1 MVLRTS
7 YSFEFF
13 PPKDVEGEERLWA
26 AIEGLKSIAPDFV
39 SVTYG
44 AGGSTRDRSIR
55 IAQEI
60 TQRTGI
66 STVAHLTCVGST
78 RAELLSIL
86 QSYKDAGITSILALR
101 GDPTGGP
108 SAPWVPT
115 ENGLNHADELV
126 QLAADFGGFS
136 IGVAAFPDGH
146 PASGGDFEKDVDVL
160 IRKEQLGATFA
171 TTQFFFEAHRYTQ
184 LVEKLEARGSKLT
197 IIPGILPVTNVKLLQ
212 FTDAKVS
219 LDVAGNPAMAAK
231 LIGVILGGQWVSNLF
246 IAGLALSVLDT
257 GSTPAQLAKLGLD
270 SSMFV
275 GMAGSSGNKDFYN
288 LVYKNVYGVLPDAA
302 TLQSALAQLDSGAKT
317 QADMVLQML
326 DTSQNLKNIDLV
338 GIQLHGFDYLS

>member
-13 PPKDVEGEERLWA
+13 PPKDVEGEDRLWA
-26 AIEGLKSIAPDFV
+26 AIDGLKAIAPDFV

-55 IAQEI
+55 IAREI

-78 RAELLSIL
+78 RQELLSIL

-126 QLAADFGGFS
+126 QLAAEFGGFT

-146 PASGGDFEKDVDVL
+146 PASAGDFEKDIDVL

-171 TTQFFFEAHRYTQ
+171 TTQFFFEADRYTQ
-184 LVEKLEARGSKLT
+184 LVEKLKARGSHLT
-197 IIPGILPVTNVKLLQ
+197 IIPGILPVTNVKLLHR
-212 FTDAKVS
+212 
-219 LDVAGNPAMAAK
+219 MAE
-231 LIGVILGGQWVSNLF
+231 LGGTPIPSR
-246 IAGLALSVLDT
+246 IADAFAQVENDPHAVRELGVEIATSLCKDLLAGGAPGLHFYTMNS
-257 GSTPAQLAKLGLD
+257 STATQEIYRKLNDAQ
-270 SSMFV
+270 
-275 GMAGSSGNKDFYN
+275 
-288 LVYKNVYGVLPDAA
+288 
-302 TLQSALAQLDSGAKT
+302 
-317 QADMVLQML
+317 
-326 DTSQNLKNIDLV
+326 
-338 GIQLHGFDYLS
+338 

>member
-78 RAELLSIL
+78 RDELLAIL

-101 GDPTGGP
+101 GDPAGGP
-108 SAPWVPT
+108 SAPWLST

-146 PASGGDFEKDVDVL
+146 PASGGDFDKDVDVL

-171 TTQFFFEAHRYTQ
+171 TTQFFFEANRYTQ

-197 IIPGILPVTNVKLLQ
+197 IIPGILPVTNVKLLHR
-212 FTDAKVS
+212 
-219 LDVAGNPAMAAK
+219 MAE
-231 LIGVILGGQWVSNLF
+231 LGGTPIPTH
-246 IAGLALSVLDT
+246 IADAFAQVESDPHAVRSLGVEIATSLCQELLAAGAPGLHFYTMNS
-257 GSTPAQLAKLGLD
+257 STATQDIYRKLND
-270 SSMFV
+270 V
-275 GMAGSSGNKDFYN
+275 K
-288 LVYKNVYGVLPDAA
+288 
-302 TLQSALAQLDSGAKT
+302 
-317 QADMVLQML
+317 
-326 DTSQNLKNIDLV
+326 
-338 GIQLHGFDYLS
+338 